1 MRKNDIDPY
10 KKIDPQM
17 LHRIPLESPIEFKNL
32 G

>member
-1 MRKNDIDPY
+1 MRENEIDPY

-17 LHRIPLESPIEFKNL
+17 LHIIPLESPIKFKNS